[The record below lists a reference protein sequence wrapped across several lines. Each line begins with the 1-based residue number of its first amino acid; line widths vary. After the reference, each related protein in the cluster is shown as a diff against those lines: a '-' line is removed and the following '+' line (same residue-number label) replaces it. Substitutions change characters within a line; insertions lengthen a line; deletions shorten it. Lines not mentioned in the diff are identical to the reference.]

1 MSYATGNDPTFEQ
14 IQQKTQVM
22 TINKFMIF
30 CKEFGIVK
38 LNDMSRQNLVE
49 IFKKNLEFYKEMSF
63 QQFMAVLVKISF
75 LVYSPEF
82 QGEQSQNSK
91 QFEQLLLFLEVNNFT
106 AFKKKIQA
114 LNISYRAR
122 VSNQGN
128 QQKKILPSNYKF
140 KFTAAGGKS

>member
-1 MSYATGNDPTFEQ
+1 MLFS
-14 IQQKTQVM
+14 
-22 TINKFMIF
+22 
-30 CKEFGIVK
+30 GI
-38 LNDMSRQNLVE
+38 R
-49 IFKKNLEFYKEMSF
+49 
-63 QQFMAVLVKISF
+63 
-75 LVYSPEF
+75 
-82 QGEQSQNSK
+82 
-91 QFEQLLLFLEVNNFT
+91 QFEQLLLFLEVNNLT

>member
-49 IFKKNLEFYKEMSF
+49 IFKKNSEFYKEMSF